1 MPKLS
6 KQYGN
11 LTRAGVAL
19 GDLNT
24 SIYGNST
31 QVSEFSR
38 SLGTGFDVLIQDI
51 LTAKNFRIPL
61 VVLYPS
67 NLFQV
72 YGKDSLNQIE
82 ERTNGIEMP
91 QSFIIQPGN
100 FGAIS
105 LAHHTVAHS
114 F

>member
-1 MPKLS
+1 MV
-6 KQYGN
+6 Y
-11 LTRAGVAL
+11 
-19 GDLNT
+19 
-24 SIYGNST
+24 SI

-51 LTAKNFRIPL
+51 LTAKNFSIPL

-72 YGKDSLNQIE
+72 YGEDSLNQIE
-82 ERTNGIEMP
+82 ERMNGIEVP
-91 QSFIIQPGN
+91 QSFIIQVET